1 MTSTMDIE
9 LTFDEFGWRTLED
22 RASAEGVA
30 VAYLVSLACAYHE
43 SQLAEDRVAA
53 AVPRFR
59 RRAVDGETRAVGIE
73 LEDLT
78 IQRLEQEA
86 ERQGVSPERLCEHAV
101 LLYLADLDSGKL
113 AERIARHAGSDQD

>member
-22 RASAEGVA
+22 RASAEGIA
-30 VAYLVSLACAYHE
+30 LAHLVSLACAYHE

-59 RRAVDGETRAVGIE
+59 RRAVDGETRALDIE

-78 IQRLEQEA
+78 LQRLEQEA
-86 ERQGVSPERLCEHAV
+86 KRQGVSPERLCEHAV
-101 LLYLADLDSGKL
+101 LLYLADLDSGKV

>member
-1 MTSTMDIE
+1 VTSTVEIE
-9 LTFDEFGWRTLED
+9 LTFDEFGWRALEH

-30 VAYLVSLACAYHE
+30 PAQLVSLACAYHE

-59 RRAVDGETRAVGIE
+59 RRAVDGETRALGIE

-78 IQRLEQEA
+78 FQRLEQEA

-101 LLYLADLDSGKL
+101 LLYLADLDSGKV
-113 AERIARHAGSDQD
+113 AERIARHAGSDRD